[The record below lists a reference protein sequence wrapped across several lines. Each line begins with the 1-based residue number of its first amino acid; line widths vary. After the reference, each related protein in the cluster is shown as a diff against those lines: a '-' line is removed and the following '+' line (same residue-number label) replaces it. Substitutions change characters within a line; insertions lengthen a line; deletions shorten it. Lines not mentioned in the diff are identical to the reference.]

1 MGRLDLKNTFRKEK
15 FSIRKF
21 KGIGAASAVIGMLA
35 FTSGVVQA
43 GDEGNL
49 GKDVNTKDVGVV
61 DLVTDKLKVV
71 EEKPDNLVESNVVSG
86 LNSKQSV
93 ANETNVTSDDTN
105 VVGLGETHEV
115 EKNNKRSKRALSEV
129 DGEVNDNKDT
139 ALLER
144 KGSAVKDNQA
154 GVIVPNKNELGGD
167 DPNAHVRYD
176 KLGEGST
183 VDDLL
188 KVLKDMPDDFQNNER
203 SYLRNMDTLG
213 DKLNLQPGEIREI
226 DEFGGWK
233 AIDKD
238 GVEGKFAIGRKNEQG
253 YFTGWHKVGE
263 TEAGVPIIEQGGM
276 LGGDALDNI
285 YVHEQAL
292 DRRFKYMLMLT
303 KGRTRA
309 NRTDTVV
316 DGSEYDPRTGSERL
330 GLDLEKY
337 RKLPFIEKEK
347 IDKYSPGVV
356 GYNGIEK
363 TFSAFAT
370 DFGSRVKI
378 DFVTGFISDL
388 NDNKGGYRVIVK
400 TQDKAGVETKVYDE
414 TIYNVAE
421 IIQNDEL
428 RNKGLNYRRLHTAI
442 SKFFKD
448 ELRHRA
454 GEIFK
459 EKIKN
464 SVLKG
469 KNRNDYTDE
478 DKQLVNEL
486 REQALA
492 EATAQGDITLPID
505 KDFLSIAN
513 ASKTDS
519 VWSNSFNS
527 SAVSLANKLNFE
539 MRKTLTN
546 DAGDPDTP
554 MWFDSKDLKSK
565 ADDRLYKLFQTLI
578 PGVKS
583 IVYHVKDGQL
593 EVVTDKYSYKA
604 ASNGNKEI
612 GIQGSDIEGTAGAKV
627 YNLTDASY
635 EIVRTNTGL
644 NAHYNGWA
652 KVTKLDS
659 QTNDYVHN
667 EDFGY
672 FGHMVGVDKGIV
684 RTNVLSDEELTKR
697 IIKALDGD
705 ESKLGKAGYFST
717 GDILLDK
724 NVVSYTVQVFSAD
737 NTSVGVNTQSSRRQ
751 YNLPILADFS
761 VIQDTIAP
769 SKDVATRIVTKLK
782 EQGKIT
788 DEQEKELKDGINK
801 SKKTSELKTF
811 LSRGTVKVSYQDLD
825 GNVLEPV
832 GTDLNLGDLGDEGS
846 YLVAKDQFVG
856 NNYDVTGKKLEVF
869 MASNGKQ
876 YRLKKV
882 TDDIL
887 ENGRLKTSDVEKGTI
902 INKGVL
908 VTYVYEE
915 YVPPVIG
922 KGLVRFEHKG
932 GVLAGYPEITLE
944 GEVGKEFSSTLVDEK
959 IAELKRKGYVIV
971 EDGFTAG
978 DKVVDSIKDVDGE
991 APSQVYVIKVVEKE
1005 VPKEN
1010 EVPNT
1015 EKPKDIIDGGS
1026 STIEKP
1032 KDIIDGGSSTVE
1044 KPKYVLETGTPSKTS
1059 NTSVNVHPVGTVGK
1073 GALERKVLAN
1083 TGTTTTGVYTLGLSM
1098 LGLGILLVKKRREFD
1113 E

>member
-1 MGRLDLKNTFRKEK
+1 MNLKNTFRKEK

-115 EKNNKRSKRALSEV
+115 EKNNKRSKRALSELV
-129 DGEVNDNKDT
+129 GEVSDNKDT

-176 KLGEGST
+176 ELGEGST

-213 DKLNLQPGEIREI
+213 DKLNLQPGEIRELE
-226 DEFGGWK
+226 EFGGWK

-238 GVEGKFAIGRKNEQG
+238 GIEGKFAIGRKNEQG

-263 TEAGVPIIEQGGM
+263 TKEGVPIIEQGGM
-276 LGGDALDNI
+276 LGADALDNVF
-285 YVHEQAL
+285 VHEQAL

-316 DGSEYDPRTGSERL
+316 DGSEYDPRASSARA
-330 GLDLEKY
+330 GLYSVDFS
-337 RKLPFIEKEK
+337 KLPFLEREKFN
-347 IDKYSPGVV
+347 KYSPGVV

-388 NDNKGGYRVIVK
+388 NGNKGGYRVIVK
-400 TQDKAGVETKVYDE
+400 ARNKDSVETKVYDE

-421 IIQNDEL
+421 IIQNNEL
-428 RNKGLNYRRLHTAI
+428 INKGLNYRYLNTYI

-448 ELRHRA
+448 ELHHRA

-464 SVLKG
+464 SVLKD
-469 KNRNDYTDE
+469 KKKADYTLE
-478 DKQLVNEL
+478 DKQLVLEL

-492 EATAQGDITLPID
+492 EAKAQGDITLPID

-519 VWSNSFNS
+519 AWSNSFNS
-527 SAVSLANKLNFE
+527 SDVSLVNTLNFE

-554 MWFDSKDLKSK
+554 MWFDSKDPKSK

-652 KVTKLDS
+652 RTTKLDS
-659 QTNDYVHN
+659 QTNDYVRN

-672 FGHMVGVDKGIV
+672 FGHMIGVDKGIV

-705 ESKLGKAGYFST
+705 ESKLGRAGYFST
-717 GDILLDK
+717 SDILLDK
-724 NVVSYTVQVFSAD
+724 DVVSYTVQVFSAD
-737 NTSVGVNTQSSRRQ
+737 NTSVGVNNQSSRRQ

-769 SKDVATRIVTKLK
+769 SKDVAIRIVTKLK

-801 SKKTSELKTF
+801 SKKTSELRTF
-811 LSRGTVKVSYQDLD
+811 LLRGDVRVKYQDLD

-832 GTDLNLGDLGDEGS
+832 GVDLNLGNLGDEGA
-846 YLVAKDQFVG
+846 YLVAKDQFLG
-856 NNYDVTGKKLEVF
+856 NNYDVTGKRLNVF
-869 MASNGKQ
+869 TASNGKQ

-882 TDDIL
+882 TDDTL
-887 ENGRLKTSDVEKGTI
+887 DNGRLKTSDVEKGTI

-932 GVLAGYPEITLE
+932 GALAGYPEITLE

-971 EDGFTAG
+971 EDGFTSG
-978 DKVVDSIKDVDGE
+978 NKVVDSVKDVDGKE
-991 APSQVYVIKVVEKE
+991 PSQVYVIKVVEKE

-1015 EKPKDIIDGGS
+1015 EKPKDVIDGGS

-1032 KDIIDGGSSTVE
+1032 KDIIDGGSSTIE
-1044 KPKYVLETGTPSKTS
+1044 KPKDVLEIGAPSKTS

-1083 TGTTTTGVYTLGLSM
+1083 TGTTTTEIYTLGLSM
-1098 LGLGILLVKKRREFD
+1098 LGLGILLVKKRRKVD